1 MEYFYFKTKCLI
13 FNSWILTI
21 KELCLINIKMQK
33 VILIYI
39 LHLFVIE
46 HDSFVLMIILYIF
59 SCLNIIHG
67 AHLEYLSILGT
78 AVCWKEVESLI
89 IRLNI
94 SRV

>member
-39 LHLFVIE
+39 LHLFVI
-46 HDSFVLMIILYIF
+46 SNMI
-59 SCLNIIHG
+59 
-67 AHLEYLSILGT
+67 HLF
-78 AVCWKEVESLI
+78 
-89 IRLNI
+89 
-94 SRV
+94 